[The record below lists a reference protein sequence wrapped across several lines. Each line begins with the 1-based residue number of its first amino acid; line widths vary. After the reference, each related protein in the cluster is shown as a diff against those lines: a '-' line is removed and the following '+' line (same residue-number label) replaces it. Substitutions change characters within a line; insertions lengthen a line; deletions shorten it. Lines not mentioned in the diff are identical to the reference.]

1 MKKIL
6 SLCCLAMLFLGWA
19 CTEENE
25 TTFVVTEEILYASG
39 EQVRLLG
46 RVISNQSV
54 QVQDHGFY
62 LSKDPNFAS
71 PIILSLGAKD
81 GPGRFIGQVSDLEV
95 NQLYYAKSFFNTGAG
110 DEFGNVVEVRTL
122 PVGLE
127 SFSPTFGATG
137 QEMTIIGRNFTKDT
151 KVFFGSV
158 EAQIISIT
166 LESRIRV
173 RIPAP
178 KDGVTVPIKIQV
190 QNNVVE
196 FPEKF
201 EYRVGTYELI
211 TAFPQEIK
219 VYDNVFFQRN
229 SGLHIGL
236 GSERRLFQ
244 LEYFQR
250 YDIATKT
257 WDRVEFPGSPRSY
270 AFFTDNYIGG
280 GTARLGNPI
289 VINSSF
295 WRITDSGFEQLGDL
309 PFESRESLAFEINS
323 TLYVLGTKQS
333 NEASFRKYNPVT
345 KVWSSLGT
353 PPENFNAENA
363 HFIYQGRAYVIGKDK
378 SVWSYTPSSDSW
390 QIVSSYPGGLGDGY
404 GMGRVIGDK
413 AYVGLYR
420 RSDELW
426 ELNLNTLTWKPKNPM
441 PGLPQSIL
449 VGHFVK
455 DGVLYIMRVPD
466 ITLAGSYP
474 MNMYKFTPEGF

>member
-1 MKKIL
+1 M
-6 SLCCLAMLFLGWA
+6 
-19 CTEENE
+19 
-25 TTFVVTEEILYASG
+25 
-39 EQVRLLG
+39 
-46 RVISNQSV
+46 

-110 DEFGNVVEVRTL
+110 DEFGNVLEVRTL

-127 SFSPTFGATG
+127 SFSPAFGATG

-345 KVWSSLGT
+345 
-353 PPENFNAENA
+353 
-363 HFIYQGRAYVIGKDK
+363 
-378 SVWSYTPSSDSW
+378 
-390 QIVSSYPGGLGDGY
+390 
-404 GMGRVIGDK
+404 
-413 AYVGLYR
+413 
-420 RSDELW
+420 
-426 ELNLNTLTWKPKNPM
+426 
-441 PGLPQSIL
+441 
-449 VGHFVK
+449 
-455 DGVLYIMRVPD
+455 
-466 ITLAGSYP
+466 
-474 MNMYKFTPEGF
+474 